1 MMAQSI
7 TDINGVYA
15 SAIEAGIKSKGL
27 DLGLLYV
34 PNAVAAA
41 AVFTQHK
48 FKASSVSYTQKCLKR
63 YTLKAM
69 IINSGNANAV
79 TGKQGNLNTK
89 LMASQTAKLL
99 GLNPNEVGVAS
110 TGIIGKPLP
119 MNHIETGIITLC
131 KQKEDK
137 QGNQLAESILTTDL
151 VPKSTF
157 KQAKIGKKTIQIAG
171 ITKGSGMIAPNM
183 ATTLG
188 FLVTNVKLNQETLQQ
203 CLTKSI
209 NKSYNMLSVDTDTST
224 NDMVVCFASGEYAI
238 NQHDPKQINAFQNC
252 LDEACIDLAM
262 QIAKDGEGASKLI
275 EVRVIHAAR
284 YSDAQQIA
292 KQVCDSPLVK
302 TAIHGEDPN
311 WGRLIMAIGKNDT
324 VKLNPDKI
332 QVMLGN
338 ETIIKNGQP
347 TDITRTKLKKQL
359 QTSKVIITID
369 CTIGNATATAWGCDL
384 TKGYIDIN
392 TEYN

>member
-1 MMAQSI
+1 MAQSMSDI
-7 TDINGVYA
+7 TGVYA
-15 SAIEAGIKSKGL
+15 TAIAAGIKSKGL

-34 PNAVAAA
+34 PDAVASA

-48 FKASSVSYTQKCLKR
+48 FKASSVSYTQKCSKR

-79 TGKQGNLNTK
+79 TGKQGNIDTK
-89 LMASQTAKLL
+89 AMATQTATLL
-99 GLNPNEVGVAS
+99 GINPNEVGVAS

-119 MNHIETGIITLC
+119 MQVIQKGITTLC
-131 KQKEDK
+131 NQKEK
-137 QGNQLAESILTTDL
+137 KEGSRLAKAILTTDL
-151 VPKSTF
+151 VTKATF
-157 KQAKIGKKTIQIAG
+157 KQAKIGKKVIQIAG

-188 FLVTNVKLNQETLQQ
+188 FLVTNAKMSQETLQH
-203 CLTKSI
+203 CLTKAI
-209 NKSYNMLSVDTDTST
+209 DKSYNMLSVDTDTST

-238 NQHDPKQINAFQNC
+238 NQYDPAQINAFQNL

-262 QIAKDGEGASKLI
+262 QIAKDGEGATKLI
-275 EVRVIHAAR
+275 EVQVINAAR
-284 YSDAQQIA
+284 YQDAREIA

-311 WGRLIMAIGKNDT
+311 WGRLIMAIGKNHT
-324 VKLNPDKI
+324 LKINPDKI
-332 QVMLGN
+332 KLKLGS
-338 ETIIKNGQP
+338 EIIVKEGQP
-347 TDITRTKLKKQL
+347 VNIDRKRLKTHL
-359 QTSKVIITID
+359 QADKVIITVD
-369 CTIGNATATAWGCDL
+369 CMIGKATATAWGCDL

-392 TEYN
+392 TDYN

>member
-1 MMAQSI
+1 MAQSMSDI
-7 TDINGVYA
+7 TGVYA
-15 SAIEAGIKSKGL
+15 TAIAAGIKSKGL

-34 PNAVAAA
+34 PDAVASA

-48 FKASSVSYTQKCLKR
+48 FKASSVSYTQKCSKR

-79 TGKQGNLNTK
+79 TGKQGNIDTK
-89 LMASQTAKLL
+89 AMATQTATLL
-99 GLNPNEVGVAS
+99 GINPNEVGVAS

-119 MNHIETGIITLC
+119 MQVIQKGITTLC
-131 KQKEDK
+131 NQKEK
-137 QGNQLAESILTTDL
+137 KEGSSLAKAILTTDL
-151 VPKSTF
+151 VTKATF
-157 KQAKIGKKTIQIAG
+157 KHAKIGKKVIQIAG

-188 FLVTNVKLNQETLQQ
+188 FLVTNAKMSQETLQH
-203 CLTKSI
+203 CLTKAI
-209 NKSYNMLSVDTDTST
+209 DKSYNMLSVDTDTST

-238 NQHDPKQINAFQNC
+238 NQYDPAQINAFQNL

-262 QIAKDGEGASKLI
+262 QIAKHGEGASKLI

-338 ETIIKNGQP
+338 ETIINNGQP
-347 TDITRTKLKKQL
+347 TDIARTKLKKQL